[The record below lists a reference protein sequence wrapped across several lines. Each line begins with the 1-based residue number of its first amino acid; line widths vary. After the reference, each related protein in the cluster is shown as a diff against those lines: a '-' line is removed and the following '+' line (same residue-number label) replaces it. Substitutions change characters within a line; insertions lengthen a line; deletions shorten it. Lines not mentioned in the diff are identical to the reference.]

1 MSFSFPKPSQLI
13 ANFNNYL
20 ETYFAPTLSLHGVFV
35 ELYGFGVLL
44 LGKSGIGKSETALEL
59 IHRGHRLVADDFV
72 KFSESPT
79 GDIIGKSAR
88 IPYFME
94 IRGLGIIDIKTLY
107 GMGAVRIAKRLDLII
122 ELKEQDEDSYI
133 TSVGDQVEKQEI
145 LGKSFQKETI
155 YISSGRNAAVMVEIL
170 VMNTMAK
177 ILGYNAE
184 KSFDLGM
191 KQLNS
196 ED

>member
-1 MSFSFPKPSQLI
+1 
-13 ANFNNYL
+13 
-20 ETYFAPTLSLHGVFV
+20 
-35 ELYGFGVLL
+35 
-44 LGKSGIGKSETALEL
+44 
-59 IHRGHRLVADDFV
+59 
-72 KFSESPT
+72 
-79 GDIIGKSAR
+79 
-88 IPYFME
+88 ME

-107 GMGAVRIAKRLDLII
+107 GLGAVRIAKRLDLII

-133 TSVGDQVEKQEI
+133 TSVGGQAEKQEI
-145 LGKSFQKETI
+145 LGKSFKKETI

-184 KSFDLGM
+184 KAFDFGM
-191 KQLNS
+191 KLLNS